1 MLFQDAETSLHQ
13 ALHPADL
20 LVQFH
25 LRIIQHKGVSGL
37 PERVGFTVGI
47 DIIPFLEVLHHV
59 LQQRMLALHHHFIE
73 TTLCADLIPGGHE
86 NFQLRIRKNSR
97 SDIAS
102 VHHHASLLAKRM
114 QAGVH
119 IRPDKGDG
127 GYRAHVARDFQ
138 RADFLFHAAVSDAA
152 AALAEMGIQA
162 RKTLLQRGQVDCFI
176 GRYPPVFHREKGY
189 GAIQGTG
196 IQVREP
202 EVFRNQLRERALP
215 RRGIAVDGNDDVRN
229 LPDKIGIG

>member
-1 MLFQDAETSLHQ
+1 M
-13 ALHPADL
+13 
-20 LVQFH
+20 QFH

-37 PERVGFTVGI
+37 PERVGFAVGI
-47 DIIPFLEVLHHV
+47 DIIPFLEVLHHL
-59 LQQRMLALHHHFIE
+59 LQHRLLALHHH
-73 TTLCADLIPGGHE
+73 LIVAAPRAHIVPGGHE

-102 VHHHASLLAKRM
+102 VHHHASLLAEGM
-114 QAGVH
+114 QAGIDIGPH
-119 IRPDKGDG
+119 KRDG
-127 GYRAHVARDFQ
+127 SDRTYVAGYFQ
-138 RADFLFHAAVSDAA
+138 RADFLFHATASDAG
-152 AALAEMGIQA
+152 AALAEMRIQA
-162 RKTLLQRGQVDCFI
+162 RETLLQRSQVDCFI

-229 LPDKIGIG
+229 LHDKIGIG